1 MFPVLVFE
9 AIEISQKEIN
19 NCDVCRIQMSVIAT
33 GLTCGCVSLLGA
45 IALTQSLV
53 ADGIAVTRNIPK
65 KTNNWNGIVS
75 VERRGCAIT
84 RNN

>member
-65 KTNNWNGIVS
+65 RNQQL
-75 VERRGCAIT
+75 ERYCKRGTT
-84 RNN
+84 RLCNHKE